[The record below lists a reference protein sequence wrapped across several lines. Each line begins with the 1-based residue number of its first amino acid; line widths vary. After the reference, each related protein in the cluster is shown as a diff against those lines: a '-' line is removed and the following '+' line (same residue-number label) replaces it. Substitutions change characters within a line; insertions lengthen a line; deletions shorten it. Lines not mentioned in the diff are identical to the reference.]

1 MSPQPAAIDRDKLR
15 AAVRKLGHEYVF
27 FMLDDAIAL
36 LPPAKL
42 HQIAKKYLD
51 LKSLRP
57 DSEIKTKA
65 NLLAAV
71 KAFDM
76 ASRAGEYYESF
87 MVNSG
92 NYMEQSTGTTA
103 WIAEY
108 RRLLDR
114 CVAEEKKGTT
124 ADVREAYDIL
134 FELLD
139 CIDQCNDDVIFFAD
153 EGGSWQ
159 IGIDWE
165 RVLPPWF
172 RVLSAT
178 SAPEEYAEGVTALL
192 EHHYKYGRDTM
203 LAIARK
209 AATPEQR
216 KALAD
221 APDRQTS
228 RRRGGTKS

>member
-1 MSPQPAAIDRDKLR
+1 MARQPAAIDRDKLR

-27 FMLDDAIAL
+27 YMLYDAIDL
-36 LPPAKL
+36 LPPAKV
-42 HQIAKKYLD
+42 HQIAKKYLN

-57 DSEIKTKA
+57 DSEIKGKA

-71 KAFDM
+71 KAFDK
-76 ASRAGEYYESF
+76 ASRAGDYYESF
-87 MVNSG
+87 MVNSK
-92 NYMEQSTGTTA
+92 NYMDLSTGTTA

-114 CVAEEKKGTT
+114 CVAEEKRGIPGDIRG
-124 ADVREAYDIL
+124 AFDIL
-134 FELLD
+134 FGLLD
-139 CIDQCNDDVIFFAD
+139 YIDECNDDVIFFAD

-159 IGIDWE
+159 VGVDWE

-178 SAPEEYAEGVTALL
+178 AAPGEYAERIAALL
-192 EHHYKYGRDTM
+192 ERHYNYGRDKM
-203 LAIARK
+203 LAVARK
-209 AATPEQR
+209 TATPEQR

-221 APDRQTS
+221 APDRQAS
-228 RRRGGTKS
+228 GRRGRKK

>member
-1 MSPQPAAIDRDKLR
+1 MSPRPEAIDRDKLR
-15 AAVRKLGHEYVF
+15 AAVRKLGHQYVF
-27 FMLDDAIAL
+27 SMLDDAIAL

-42 HQIAKKYLD
+42 HQIAQKYLD

-65 NLLAAV
+65 NLLTAV
-71 KAFDM
+71 KAFDKT
-76 ASRAGEYYESF
+76 SRAGEYYESF
-87 MVNSG
+87 MVNSR

-114 CVAEEKKGTT
+114 CVAAEKKGTP
-124 ADVREAYDIL
+124 ADVREAFGIL

-139 CIDQCNDDVIFFAD
+139 CIDECNDDVIFFAD

-159 IGIDWE
+159 VGVDWE

-178 SAPEEYAEGVTALL
+178 AAAEEYAERVTALL
-192 EHHYKYGRDTM
+192 DHHYNYGRDTM
-203 LAIARK
+203 LAVARK

-216 KALAD
+216 EALAD
-221 APDRQTS
+221 APDRQAS